1 MLMAS
6 HALRHHRADSV
17 HGLTVPPAAL
27 MHGDTNQPFDS
38 VSTGS
43 SEDADLVPVQSG
55 KTGLPDLTMIFHN
68 RPKFREIHFVFRPY
82 SERTRCALH
91 YMHGLLQTNFHPGRR

>member
-6 HALRHHRADSV
+6 HTLRHHRESGRPVGSQAV
-17 HGLTVPPAAL
+17 YTVN
-27 MHGDTNQPFDS
+27 TVQPFDS

-55 KTGLPDLTMIFHN
+55 EDWIARLDDDLSQ
-68 RPKFREIHFVFRPY
+68 PAESSGDSFRI
-82 SERTRCALH
+82 SAL
-91 YMHGLLQTNFHPGRR
+91 Q